1 MITTKQ
7 ICRITITFP
16 TESDEQAIKCKQ
28 EINKALEGIDAQ
40 LEFGLVERPDAIRKL
55 PRQPG

>member
-16 TESDEQAIKCKQ
+16 TESDEQAIACKK
-28 EINKALEGIDAQ
+28 EISKALEGIDSQ
-40 LEFGLVERPDAIRKL
+40 LEFGLVERPDGLRKL
-55 PRQPG
+55 PPQS